1 MKIYKKAT
9 QATLHDIVK
18 NPKNLKF
25 IELKEAQIQHSFD
38 DVDLA
43 AISTNLMPDM
53 DMTPSKVALVMKDID
68 SPYTNTIVAIR

>member
-25 IELKEAQIQHSFD
+25 IELKEVQIPRLFN
-38 DVDLA
+38 DVDLPP
-43 AISTNLMPDM
+43 ISTNFVLDI
-53 DMTPSKVALVMKDID
+53 DMTPCQKSLLSYKI
-68 SPYTNTIVAIR
+68 PIVQ